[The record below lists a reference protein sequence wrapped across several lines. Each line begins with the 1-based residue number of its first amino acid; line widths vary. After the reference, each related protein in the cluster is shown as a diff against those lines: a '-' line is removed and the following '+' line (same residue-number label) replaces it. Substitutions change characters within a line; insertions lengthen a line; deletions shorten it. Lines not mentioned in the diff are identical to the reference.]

1 MRCSI
6 VTRVARLAL
15 VVLPVSLVGCA
26 EDAGAGDDPL
36 PPPAEGTGFQI
47 AMDVTVPAGEEVWL
61 CKVSRIPTPEYTAVN
76 HVRSVQSDG
85 MHHMDVMALAFA
97 GVDIPEG
104 THACDALY
112 RDYPQLMDD
121 GLILYAAQQP
131 DQEITLP
138 PGTVA
143 SLPGNLLVMQE
154 IHYVNTTPD
163 PVEAFSKINIYEYA
177 EPITNEIWGSA
188 MRDTNLEIPPGESVQ
203 WTRCVMNEPIEL
215 LFLSSHTHALGRKVE
230 VRLFDGENPGELVYE
245 NRDWATPALKD
256 FGQTPLHIPAGQGF
270 EFQCHFRNPGTETVQ
285 WGFAASD
292 EMCQIALVYT
302 PGVASRKCEAVA
314 TSDGLGL

>member
-1 MRCSI
+1 MRCCSI
-6 VTRVARLAL
+6 VTRLAL
-15 VVLPVSLVGCA
+15 VAIPFAFAACS
-26 EDAGAGDDPL
+26 EESGDGNDPL
-36 PPPAEGTGFQI
+36 PPPAEGTGFQVS
-47 AMDVTVPAGEEVWL
+47 MDLTVPAGEEMWL
-61 CKVSRIPTPEYTAVN
+61 CKVSRIPSQEYTAVN
-76 HVRSVQSDG
+76 HVRSVQSAG
-85 MHHMDVMALAFA
+85 MHHMDIMALAFA

-104 THACDALY
+104 THECDVLY

-121 GLILYAAQQP
+121 GLILYAAQQE

-143 SLPGNLLVMQE
+143 SLPGNLLIMQE
-154 IHYVNTTPD
+154 IHYVNTSPD
-163 PVEAFSKINIYEYA
+163 PVEAFSKINIYEYE

-188 MRDTNLEIPPGESVQ
+188 VRDTHLEVPPGESVQ
-203 WTRCVMNEPIEL
+203 WTRCVMNEDIDL

-230 VRLFDGENPGELVYE
+230 VRTFDGANPGEMIYE

-270 EFQCHFRNPGTETVQ
+270 EFQCHFRNPGTETVR
-285 WGFAASD
+285 WGFAAAD

-302 PGVASRKCEAVA
+302 PGVASRKCEPVA
-314 TSDGLGL
+314 TSDGQGL